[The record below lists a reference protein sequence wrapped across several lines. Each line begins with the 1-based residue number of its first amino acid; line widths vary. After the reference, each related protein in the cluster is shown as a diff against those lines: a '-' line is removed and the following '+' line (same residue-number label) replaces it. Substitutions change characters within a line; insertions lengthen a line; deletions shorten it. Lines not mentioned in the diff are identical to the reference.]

1 MTAARLMEMLG
12 TATPFVLLGVVLG
25 AGYFAALRSSVER
38 YLFSRSIGVALA
50 LHCGRLLFAGV
61 AFVLIAQAGAAAL
74 LSALGGFLLART
86 MALRPR
92 NLRP

>member
-1 MTAARLMEMLG
+1 MEMLR
-12 TATPFVLLGVVLG
+12 TAAPFVLLGVVLG
-25 AGYFAALRSSVER
+25 AGYFAALRSNAER
-38 YLFSRSIGVALA
+38 YLFGRSIGAAVA

-74 LSALGGFLLART
+74 LAALGGFLLART
-86 MALRPR
+86 IALRSR